1 MIINNIKY
9 IISESRLENIIFKYL
24 DDKLNGFEWRKGK
37 YLDIVFAFPGEG
49 YGLMGWEK
57 SEALYVY
64 WEFIDE
70 IKLMF
75 SVQESESL
83 DVIGRYVESRYNL
96 KVNHTE
102 KLSLM
107 PLVKL
112 RVDTI

>member
-57 SEALYVY
+57 SEELYVY

-75 SVQESESL
+75 SMQESEFL

-96 KVNHTE
+96 KVNHT
-102 KLSLM
+102 
-107 PLVKL
+107 PLFYFLYRKML

>member
-1 MIINNIKY
+1 MKSNSKNLISIKMKY
-9 IISESRLENIIFKYL
+9 IITESRLENLIFKYL

-64 WEFIDE
+64 WEFVDE

-75 SVQESESL
+75 SMLKSESL

-96 KVNHTE
+96 KVNETFAA
-102 KLSLM
+102 S
-107 PLVKL
+107 PIIF
-112 RVDTI
+112 D